1 MPYQG
6 TNAGA
11 KKELADLGF
20 FEKGTRGTV
29 GTRRE
34 GGMFLQNYSDAP
46 FDEAFEKLHNEV
58 IL

>member
-20 FEKGTRGTV
+20 FEKGTRGTL

-34 GGMFLQNYSDAP
+34 GGMFLQII
-46 FDEAFEKLHNEV
+46 
-58 IL
+58 ILTLQLMRLLRNFIMR